1 MKCLQGGDIMEMS
14 IAAMSV
20 GLSEMKMQQE
30 LGISVMK
37 MAMNSSLQGADE
49 LLSELEASID
59 PNLGN
64 IVDIQA

>member
-1 MKCLQGGDIMEMS
+1 MEMS